1 MTDKNLKMSC
11 EKVVRYVLPGI
22 RCEIARSMIMDHGFT
37 QVKVANK
44 LGLTEA
50 AISQYISEKRGC
62 IEISDEDIKEEIK
75 RSAKRIIDGGGS
87 TVLVEV
93 CIICKLFRAKDL
105 VPEVQ
110 EKNKTDEDDDCA
122 CTEC

>member
-1 MTDKNLKMSC
+1 MTDKNLKMPC
-11 EKVVRYVLPGI
+11 ELVVRYVLPGI
-22 RCEIARSMIMDHGFT
+22 RCELARSMIMDPGLT

-50 AISQYISEKRGC
+50 AISQYISQKRGY

-93 CIICKLFRAKDL
+93 CIICKLFRVKGMM
-105 VPEVQ
+105 PEVQ
-110 EKNKTDEDDDCA
+110 ENNKTDEDDDCV